1 MEKVYNNFPVFEN
14 DEVKVNSLVKKCV
27 IEDPGLYFKRLR
39 LCSSYRQ
46 EIPMISVNQ
55 NNKITRGY
63 IVGRITALKPKEISE
78 MHARQD
84 SEEKIDDLGMND
96 TVKMKI
102 ETKE

>member
-1 MEKVYNNFPVFEN
+1 
-14 DEVKVNSLVKKCV
+14 
-27 IEDPGLYFKRLR
+27 
-39 LCSSYRQ
+39 
-46 EIPMISVNQ
+46 MISVNQ
-55 NNKITRGY
+55 NNKIPRGY

-102 ETKE
+102 ETKEQNIPSITKLKTDNRQGDTRNDERRDG